1 MQALAGVELPDGW
14 AWADSTTSVGNA
26 SSAPAAYKI
35 VPSGA
40 AMVASDNNNEQ
51 IVLVNGTLTVRR
63 PSSKPGAS
71 ESGLRE
77 EPAKADGADT
87 SGYTED
93 SAKKYAEALA
103 DAQKVLS
110 DPKATK
116 AQVDAALQALKA
128 ALDPKPAPE
137 PQPVA
142 EDGGWSY
149 VRDGERVTGWMQDA
163 DGRWYHF
170 AADGIID
177 DGWLQDADGQ
187 WY

>member
-26 SSAPAAYKI
+26 SSALAAYKI

-71 ESGLRE
+71 KSGLRE
-77 EPAKADGADT
+77 EAAKADGAVT

-116 AQVDAALQALKA
+116 AKVDAALQAPKA
-128 ALDPKPAPE
+128 ALAPS
-137 PQPVA
+137 PRPSLSPSPRTAGSRQ
-142 EDGGWSY
+142 
-149 VRDGERVTGWMQDA
+149 RT
-163 DGRWYHF
+163 
-170 AADGIID
+170 AAGPTC
-177 DGWLQDADGQ
+177 ATASA
-187 WY
+187 